1 MSHYTLLSGKRTDTI
16 TSRCPVCL
24 KVTHHPDSEVD
35 LTDITVCCVEHIDKY
50 IPKLWEL
57 WHRAQLWGRD
67 NSNQI
72 DSVGIFND
80 YMTKVG
86 V

>member
-24 KVTHHPDSEVD
+24 KITYHTDSEVD
-35 LTDITVCCVEHIDKY
+35 LTDITVCCPNHVDSY

-57 WHRAQLWGRD
+57 WNRAQLWGRD
-67 NSNQI
+67 NGIKDSPI
-72 DSVGIFND
+72 DTFNVYMVNVGE
-80 YMTKVG
+80 
-86 V
+86 